1 MIGAISGVLT
11 VAGGRGSLMKVR
23 ELVIGA
29 AVGASA
35 AYVAAARGKGSGHGL
50 ADIRGALR
58 ELGDGQASDRGSLMR
73 QVEALLR
80 GQEEMLEFIRSV
92 LDDEAVAGGYGTPHR
107 RRVISVSVR
116 VGDAEDVMRGLV
128 GSFCDGI
135 GMEVI
140 LQAEEGAG
148 GRGPYLVWRPPDG
161 RPLENVLAAVLAAVP
176 RECCGDHGPAI
187 PGLDELR
194 RLLLAL
200 HEQGTGTIR
209 IGPLMLV
216 RTARA
221 LRGRVMSPRELAGLG
236 PWDGQFPGSGS
247 ALDKA
252 ALDLAPWADGYR
264 FFAA

>member
-1 MIGAISGVLT
+1 
-11 VAGGRGSLMKVR
+11 MKVR

-35 AYVAAARGKGSGHGL
+35 AYVAAWRGKAGGHAL

-58 ELGDGQASDRGSLMR
+58 ELGDIQASDRDSLTR
-73 QVEALLR
+73 QVESLQR
-80 GQEEMLEFIRSV
+80 GQEEMLEFVRSV
-92 LDDEAVAGGYGTPHR
+92 LDDEALSGGNGTAHR
-107 RRVISVSVR
+107 RRVVSVSVR
-116 VGDAEDVMRGLV
+116 VGAAEDVMRGLV

-140 LQAEEGAG
+140 LQAEGGVG
-148 GRGPYLVWRPPDG
+148 GRGPYLVWRPSDG
-161 RPLENVLAAVLAAVP
+161 RPLENVLAALLAAVP
-176 RECCGDHGPAI
+176 GEYRCEHAPDI

-200 HEQGTGTIR
+200 HERGPGTIR
-209 IGPLMLV
+209 IGPLMLS
-216 RTARA
+216 RTPQS
-221 LRGRVMSPRELAGLG
+221 LLGRVMSPRELAGLS
-236 PWDGQFPGSGS
+236 PWDGQVPGSDS
-247 ALDKA
+247 